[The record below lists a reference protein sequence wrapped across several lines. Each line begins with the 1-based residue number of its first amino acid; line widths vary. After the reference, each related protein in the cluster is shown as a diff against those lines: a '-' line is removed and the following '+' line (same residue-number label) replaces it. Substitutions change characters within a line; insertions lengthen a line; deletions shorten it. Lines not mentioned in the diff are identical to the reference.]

1 MADNYTWMIIL
12 GSILIFFIFREVVC
26 WYWKMNETV
35 SLLTEIRDLL
45 KSSVAEESNKP
56 MEEPTSLLDKFG
68 RF

>member
-1 MADNYTWMIIL
+1 MAGEFIVL
-12 GSILIFFIFREVVC
+12 ILIFIVIFLICREIVC

-45 KSSVAEESNKP
+45 KSSVAEESKMP
-56 MEEPTSLLDKFG
+56 LEEPTSVLEKFG